1 MAFVAA
7 MENFND
13 GSLNKQVY
21 VYFMLGVSDLS
32 RKGLSYWDG
41 ANLGEIVWKEDFDL
55 SPE

>member
-1 MAFVAA
+1 

-21 VYFMLGVSDLS
+21 VYFMLGVSDIS

-41 ANLGEIVWKEDFDL
+41 VNLGSILWQKDFDL
-55 SPE
+55 SPP